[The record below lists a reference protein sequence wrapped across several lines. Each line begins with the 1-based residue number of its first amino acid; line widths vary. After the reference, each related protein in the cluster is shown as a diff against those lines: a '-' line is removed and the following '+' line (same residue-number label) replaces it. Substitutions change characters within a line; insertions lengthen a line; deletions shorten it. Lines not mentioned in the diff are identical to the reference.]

1 MGVFHIP
8 VLDRQK
14 SSGYAKMVPMKL
26 SPKAVITVS
35 SPIGP
40 ITLIA
45 QGEKLI
51 RVELGKKAKPEG
63 HAKVLETAKKQFEDY
78 FAGKLAKFSLPLDVT
93 GTEFQKAVWKEIAKL
108 PAGKTVSYGQIAAK
122 IGKPLASRA
131 VGAAVGANPTP
142 LIVGCHRVLGSSGK
156 ITGFTGGEGIKTKA
170 WLLTHEKIE
179 FLA

>member
-1 MGVFHIP
+1 M
-8 VLDRQK
+8 D
-14 SSGYAKMVPMKL
+14 ANANKMRENTLMKL
-26 SPKAVITVS
+26 SARAVMTVA

-45 QGEKLI
+45 QDEKII

-63 HAKVLETAKKQFEDY
+63 SAKILETAKKQFEDY
-78 FAGKLAKFSLPLDVT
+78 FAGKLARFSLPLEVS
-93 GTEFQKAVWKEIAKL
+93 GTEFQKAVWNEIAKL
-108 PAGKTVSYGQIAAK
+108 PAGKTLSYGEIAAK

-142 LIVGCHRVLGSSGK
+142 LVVGCHRVLGSSGK
-156 ITGFTGGEGIKTKA
+156 ITGFTGGDGIKTKA
-170 WLLTHEKIE
+170 WLLTHENIE